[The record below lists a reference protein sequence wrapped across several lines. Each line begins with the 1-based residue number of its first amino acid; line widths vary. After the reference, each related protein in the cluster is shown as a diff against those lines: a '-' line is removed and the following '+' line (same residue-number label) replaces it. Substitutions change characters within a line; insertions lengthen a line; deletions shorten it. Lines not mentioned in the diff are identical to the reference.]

1 MKELLNKL
9 KACQEAME
17 WAGDKSWEEIYNTC
31 HRGDWLLWLFKRTNP
46 DDLQLLTLAKGHCAN
61 TVRHLMKDERSI
73 KAVDAAIAF
82 GEGKISRDELDA
94 AYSAYSVYAAA
105 AVWQHAAAAAASA
118 SDAAAF
124 AAAASAASA
133 AYAAYV
139 YDAAYAAYDAADAAA
154 AASAAYAAYAAYAAA
169 ASSDDAYAA
178 YVADAAKKENQ
189 QLTAD
194 ICRKYLPI
202 EVWNI
207 K

>member
-1 MKELLNKL
+1 MKELLQKL
-9 KACQEAME
+9 NACKDAIE

-73 KAVDAAIAF
+73 KAIDAAIAF
-82 GEGKISRDELDA
+82 GEGKISRDELGAA
-94 AYSAYSVYAAA
+94 AYV
-105 AVWQHAAAAAASA
+105 ASA
-118 SDAAAF
+118 
-124 AAAASAASA
+124 A
-133 AYAAYV
+133 AYAAV
-139 YDAAYAAYDAADAAA
+139 AYADAA
-154 AASAAYAAYAAYAAA
+154 SAAAYAAA
-169 ASSDDAYAA
+169 ADAAYAA
-178 YVADAAKKENQ
+178 AYVASAAYVAAAYAAAYVADADAAKKENQ

-207 K
+207 NKQS

>member
-1 MKELLNKL
+1 MKELLMKL
-9 KACQEAME
+9 NACPKAME
-17 WAGDKSWEEIYNTC
+17 WVGNKSWEECYATC

-61 TVRHLMKDERSI
+61 TVRHLMKDERSL

-94 AYSAYSVYAAA
+94 SASAADDAYADAIYAAA
-105 AVWQHAAAAAASA
+105 AA
-118 SDAAAF
+118 D
-124 AAAASAASA
+124 A

-139 YDAAYAAYDAADAAA
+139 AFDADAAA
-154 AASAAYAAYAAYAAA
+154 ADFA
-169 ASSDDAYAA
+169 
-178 YVADAAKKENQ
+178 AAKKENQ

>member
-1 MKELLNKL
+1 MKELLMKL
-9 KACQEAME
+9 NACPEAME

-61 TVRHLMKDERSI
+61 TVRHLMKDERSL

-82 GEGKISRDELDA
+82 GEGKISREKLNT
-94 AYSAYSVYAAA
+94 SAYAAA
-105 AVWQHAAAAAASA
+105 AYAAAASA
-118 SDAAAF
+118 
-124 AAAASAASA
+124 
-133 AYAAYV
+133 
-139 YDAAYAAYDAADAAA
+139 
-154 AASAAYAAYAAYAAA
+154 AAYAAYAASAYADAAYAAA
-169 ASSDDAYAA
+169 ASAYAA
-178 YVADAAKKENQ
+178 EKENQ

>member
-1 MKELLNKL
+1 MKIVLEKLN
-9 KACQEAME
+9 ACKDAIE
-17 WAGDKSWEEIYNTC
+17 WAGDKSWQEIYNTC

-46 DDLQLLTLAKGHCAN
+46 DDLKLLTLAKGHCAN

-73 KAVDAAIAF
+73 KAVDAAIAY
-82 GEGKISRDELDA
+82 GEGKISREELD
-94 AYSAYSVYAAA
+94 
-105 AVWQHAAAAAASA
+105 
-118 SDAAAF
+118 
-124 AAAASAASA
+124 
-133 AYAAYV
+133 
-139 YDAAYAAYDAADAAA
+139 A